1 MNLTPIPTPAQSAF
15 QDWEFGVFFH
25 FGIRTFYEGHQ
36 DWDGLPMPPE
46 AFDPKELDC
55 RQWLSAAREAGA
67 RYAILVCKHHDGFA
81 NWPTKYSD
89 YSVAGTPWKDG
100 KGDVVREFTDACRE
114 LGLKVGLYYSP
125 AQAGFRDWSAQEYDG
140 YFVNQIT
147 ELLSNYGRID
157 YLWFD
162 GCGSGDH
169 RYDAARIVSV
179 IRALQPDILLFNMW
193 DPDTRWSGNES
204 GLTGLDNRSFVRMV
218 DVAVDVS
225 NPEIIEGGCYLPVE
239 CNCCMRGHTW
249 FYSGR
254 NEHTLKTPEE
264 LFALYCASVGN
275 NGNFL
280 LNIGPDRR
288 GLLPEADVSRLLALG
303 ELVRRRLVDAVIPCR
318 FAAEGNVY
326 TARFA
331 RSEAEEQLVSGVILE
346 EDLAAGEKID
356 AFHVE
361 LMPSSYGARMIPVH
375 IGQAV
380 GHKRICLFPPIRT
393 GTVRVVVDGAAP
405 GARLKNIAVLR
416 ADSRCIP

>member
-1 MNLTPIPTPAQSAF
+1 MNLSRIPTPLQSAF

-25 FGIRTFYEGHQ
+25 FGIRTFYEGHA
-36 DWDGLPMPPE
+36 DWDGLPMPAE

-81 NWPTKYSD
+81 NWPSRYSG
-89 YSVAGTPWKDG
+89 YSVAHTPWKNG
-100 KGDVVREFTDACRE
+100 GGDVVREFTGACRAE
-114 LGLKVGLYYSP
+114 GLKVGLYYSP
-125 AQAGFRDWSAQEYDG
+125 AQAGFRDWSAREYDD

-147 ELLSNYGRID
+147 ELLSGYGKID

-169 RYDAARIVSV
+169 PYDTARIVRT
-179 IRALQPDILLFNMW
+179 IRSLQPDILLFNLW

-204 GLTGLDNRSFVRMV
+204 GLAGLDTRSFVHKLDIAI
-218 DVAVDVS
+218 DVPDPAVL
-225 NPEIIEGGCYLPVE
+225 EGGCCLPVE

-249 FYSGR
+249 FYSDR
-254 NEHTLKTPEE
+254 NEHMVKSPEE

-288 GLLPEADVSRLLALG
+288 GLLPEADLKSLRGLG
-303 ELVRRRLVDAVIPCR
+303 ELIRRRLTDAAIPCQWS
-318 FAAEGNVY
+318 AEGNIY

-331 RSEAEEQLVSGVILE
+331 QSEAEERLVSGVILE
-346 EDLAAGEKID
+346 EDLSEGEKID
-356 AFHVE
+356 AFRVE
-361 LMPSSYGARMIPVH
+361 VMPSSYGARMLPVH
-375 IGQAV
+375 LGEAV
-380 GHKRICLFPPIRT
+380 GHKRICLFPPVRT
-393 GTVRVVVDGAAP
+393 GAVKIVLDSAAP
-405 GARLKNIAVLR
+405 GARLKAAAVL
-416 ADSRCIP
+416 AYVP

>member
-1 MNLTPIPTPAQSAF
+1 MNLTAIPTPRQSAF

-25 FGIRTFYEGHQ
+25 FGIRTFYEGHT
-36 DWDGLPMPPE
+36 DWDGLPMPAQ
-46 AFDPKELDC
+46 AFDPAELDC

-89 YSVAGTPWKDG
+89 YSVANTPWKGG
-100 KGDVVREFTDACRE
+100 KGDVVREFTDACRGA
-114 LGLKVGLYYSP
+114 GLKVGLYYSP
-125 AQAGFRDWSAQEYDG
+125 AQEGFRDWSAREYDD

-147 ELLSNYGRID
+147 ELLSNYGKID

-169 RYDAARIVSV
+169 RYDTGRIVSV
-179 IRALQPDILLFNMW
+179 IRALQPEILLFNLW

-204 GLTGLDNRSFVRMV
+204 GWTGLDNRSFVREL
-218 DVAVDVS
+218 DIAIDVS
-225 NPEIIEGGCYLPVE
+225 NPEKLEGGCCLPVE

-249 FYSGR
+249 FYSDC
-254 NEHTLKTPEE
+254 NEHAVKSPEE

-275 NGNFL
+275 GGNFL
-280 LNIGPDRR
+280 VNIGPDRR
-288 GLLPEADVSRLLALG
+288 GLLPEADVQSLLGLG
-303 ELVRRRLVDAVIPCR
+303 ELVRRRLADAAIPCA
-318 FAAEGNVY
+318 FAGEGNVY

-331 RSEAEEQLVSGVILE
+331 QSEAEEQLVGGVILE
-346 EDLAAGEKID
+346 EDLSAGERID

-361 LMPSSYGARMIPVH
+361 LLPSSYGARMLPVH
-375 IGQAV
+375 YGKAV

-393 GTVRVVVDGAAP
+393 GAVRVALDSAAP
-405 GARLKNIAVLR
+405 GAKLSRITVLR
-416 ADSRCIP
+416 YVPHP